1 MCMNVNYYKYTCIN
15 AHVYILC
22 TCIYIY
28 YIYMVY
34 IYIYIYMELSL
45 QEASRDRSC
54 SRSSSR
60 SASNLWI
67 SASNVATLLH
77 AKVFAPMCQ
86 FSLDLQSCASV
97 LEARLEAVF
106 KIRQLSKEWRSSLK
120 GFEWLTPVDMASLGW
135 PEYLGFIYF
144 AAAYRDAMSAL
155 LCHLADM
162 SAV

>member
-1 MCMNVNYYKYTCIN
+1 MCMNVNYISIHASMHMFTYC
-15 AHVYILC
+15 VPV
-22 TCIYIY
+22 

-34 IYIYIYMELSL
+34 IYGVIFAGGLTRQKLLKEFIEKCFQPL
-45 QEASRDRSC
+45 D
-54 SRSSSR
+54 
-60 SASNLWI
+60 

-86 FSLDLQSCASV
+86 FHLTCRAV
-97 LEARLEAVF
+97 LLYLRLGWRRVF

>member
-1 MCMNVNYYKYTCIN
+1 MCMNVNYISIHASMHMFTYC
-15 AHVYILC
+15 VP
-22 TCIYIY
+22 
-28 YIYMVY
+28 VY
-34 IYIYIYMELSL
+34 IYIWYIYIWSYLCRRPHAT
-45 QEASRDRSC
+45 EAAQGVHREVLPTFGFCFECCYSPAC
-54 SRSSSR
+54 EG
-60 SASNLWI
+60 LC
-67 SASNVATLLH
+67 SNVS
-77 AKVFAPMCQ
+77 V
-86 FSLDLQSCASV
+86 SLDLQSCASV

-155 LCHLADM
+155 LCRLADM

>member
-1 MCMNVNYYKYTCIN
+1 MSMQAHVYECKLYKYTCIN

-22 TCIYIY
+22 TCIYIW
-28 YIYMVY
+28 Y
-34 IYIYIYMELSL
+34 IYIWSYLCRRPHAT
-45 QEASRDRSC
+45 EAAQGVHREVLPTFGFCFECCYSPAC
-54 SRSSSR
+54 EG
-60 SASNLWI
+60 LC
-67 SASNVATLLH
+67 SNVS
-77 AKVFAPMCQ
+77 V
-86 FSLDLQSCASV
+86 SLDLQSCASV

-120 GFEWLTPVDMASLGW
+120 GFEWLTPVDMARLGW